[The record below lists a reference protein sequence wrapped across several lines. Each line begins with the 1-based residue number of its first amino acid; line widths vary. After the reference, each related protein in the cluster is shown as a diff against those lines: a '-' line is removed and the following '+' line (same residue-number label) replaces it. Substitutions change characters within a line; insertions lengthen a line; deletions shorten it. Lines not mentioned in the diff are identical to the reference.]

1 MKLEGKTINFLGDSI
16 TQGVGTSGDDKIYV
30 NLVKEKLNLKCV
42 RNYGISGTRFARQTV
57 SIDDGTFDQDFCM
70 RVDTMDPQADVVVV
84 FGGTN
89 DFGHGDAPFGTF
101 EDRDKSTF
109 CGACHELMT
118 KLINRFPESVIVFMT
133 PLHRLSESNPSGDI
147 KPEPV
152 GLLED
157 YVNMIKKTAAY
168 YGIAVLDLFTMSGLQ
183 PKVPVIQEKYVP
195 DGLHPNDAGHV
206 ILADRLANYLQAL

>member
-1 MKLEGKTINFLGDSI
+1 MELKGAKINFLGDSI
-16 TQGVGTSGDDKIYV
+16 TAGSCVTEEERFSDLMAARFGVIS
-30 NLVKEKLNLKCV
+30 
-42 RNYGISGTRFARQTV
+42 RNYGLGGTRIARQQKP
-57 SIDDGTFDQDFCM
+57 SECEWFDLDFNQRM
-70 RVDTMDPQADVVVV
+70 EDMDPDADVVVV

-133 PLHRLSESNPSGDI
+133 PLHRLSESSPRGDI

-152 GLLED
+152 GMLED

-168 YGIAVLDLFTMSGLQ
+168 YGIAVLDLFSMSGLQ
-183 PKVPVIQEKYVP
+183 PKVPIIQEKYVP

-206 ILADRLANYLQAL
+206 ILAERVANFLEAL